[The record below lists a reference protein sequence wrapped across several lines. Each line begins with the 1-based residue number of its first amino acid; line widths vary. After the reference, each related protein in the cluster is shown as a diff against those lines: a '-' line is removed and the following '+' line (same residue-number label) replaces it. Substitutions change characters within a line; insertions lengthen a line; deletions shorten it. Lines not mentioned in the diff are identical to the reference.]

1 MYYHSEKDFEPS
13 TDSRL
18 AATTRI
24 WSFATGMLAL
34 CMIFSP
40 TRNNIAVPIVLGS
53 SAAAGTA
60 CVWLS
65 NKKSSNSLQEDRIQ
79 EIEQRLNKLET
90 IAGNDDLEMWL
101 KIRHLASK
109 N

>member
-1 MYYHSEKDFEPS
+1 MFSEKDFEPS

-40 TRNNIAVPIVLGS
+40 TRNNIAIPIALGA
-53 SAAAGTA
+53 SAATGTA

-65 NKKSSNSLQEDRIQ
+65 HKKSSNSIPEYRLE
-79 EIEQRLNKLET
+79 EIEERLKTLET
-90 IAGNDDLEMWL
+90 VAGNDDLEMWL
-101 KIRHLASK
+101 KTRHLASR